1 MNAIQMKS
9 LCERLFNVILIK
21 ITQNHYLETI
31 FLQNRNTDF
40 DETLHVAFVCQG
52 EGFGTTGN
60 SGYSPVYK
68 KGGRCTVD
76 QALAKFF

>member
-40 DETLHVAFVCQG
+40 DETLHVVWVCPPLPHFVKPKLRVKNR
-52 EGFGTTGN
+52 E
-60 SGYSPVYK
+60 K
-68 KGGRCTVD
+68 
-76 QALAKFF
+76 